1 MSAITPFTDTS
12 TQNIRLTGIDSNKND
27 KAMSDWFREITF
39 IALQEKWYKKPKTM
53 QELQLFLKYS
63 NIKET

>member
-27 KAMSDWFREITF
+27 KAMSD
-39 IALQEKWYKKPKTM
+39 
-53 QELQLFLKYS
+53 
-63 NIKET
+63 